1 MISFSLWAKV
11 SDSRPGPLTRLHFC
25 YHSPSVDLH
34 RDRKRETKTQKSMA
48 GTDPQKQ
55 LFALLR
61 DVAAENSQGERR
73 IVGLKKRIQELWSE
87 FELANAELEDAKRLK
102 ENMEQEIKGYEVEL
116 AMNEASIQTLEA
128 RVSLIHKEISVAGSG
143 LEALK
148 NEEGAL
154 RYRFTDSFWL
164 NLMIDDFIDKMF
176 VLNADISESN
186 VSSMDFLS
194 SKGNDLRD
202 AEDAEVS
209 RRALENQIAEL
220 VSQTN
225 IEEQEC
231 QAELNARNQVQAE
244 LIDME
249 RKVFLM
255 EAIMKESIELQDLT
269 RYP

>member
-1 MISFSLWAKV
+1 
-11 SDSRPGPLTRLHFC
+11 
-25 YHSPSVDLH
+25 
-34 RDRKRETKTQKSMA
+34 MA

-61 DVAAENSQGERR
+61 DFATENSQGERR
-73 IVGLKKRIQELWSE
+73 IVGLKKRIQELRSE
-87 FELANAELEDAKRLK
+87 LELTNAELEDTKRLK
-102 ENMEQEIKGYEVEL
+102 ENTEQEIKGYEVEL
-116 AMNEASIQTLEA
+116 AMNEASTQTLEA
-128 RVSLIHKEISVAGSG
+128 RVSLIHEEISVAGSG

-154 RYRFTDSFWL
+154 R
-164 NLMIDDFIDKMF
+164 DDFIDKMF

-194 SKGNDLRD
+194 SKGKDLRD

-231 QAELNARNQVQAE
+231 QAELNARNQFLLKIVYTNYQSETHAALPLSVTHYPLIECLSLTGNKLSSE
-244 LIDME
+244 LEEKIASLGE
-249 RKVFLM
+249 
-255 EAIMKESIELQDLT
+255 ELQKRCLCPSCGLDNAEALGGILQASDGS
-269 RYP
+269 Y